1 MTTFISQFSVSNIT
15 FYGGWMR
22 KTSCICPANHY
33 NFYTVLIIVLTAS
46 NLSFS
51 KTLHDSPKWLF
62 FTEPAAKTVSFGKA
76 KPTFDATHWQ
86 LEKDADGVQIYVR
99 QMDGISYRQVK
110 AVTKVAASL
119 GGMVSL
125 IKDDQASPQ
134 WMDRVEKFETVKQI
148 STSEWYT
155 YAEVGIPWPFKNI
168 DMVTQ
173 NTLSQATD
181 RNVTI
186 SIRNVPGF
194 LPKRKDKSR
203 VIRAQGSWL
212 LIPKKDGVLVEYIF
226 QAKPEGI
233 ALPPWLVNSLTVHSF
248 HRGIGRM
255 RKLAETE
262 KYKNA
267 ALDYIR
273 E

>member
-1 MTTFISQFSVSNIT
+1 MTTFISRFSVANIT
-15 FYGGWMR
+15 FYSGWRR
-22 KTSCICPANHY
+22 KINCICPANNY
-33 NFYTVLIIVLTAS
+33 NFYTVSIIVLTAS
-46 NLSFS
+46 ILYFS
-51 KTLHDSPKWLF
+51 KTPDFVTYKLF
-62 FTEPAAKTVSFGKA
+62 SHEPAAKIVCSGKA
-76 KPTFDATHWQ
+76 KPASEADNWQ

-99 QMDGISYRQVK
+99 QMDGTSYRQVK

-125 IKDDQASPQ
+125 IKDDKASPQ

-148 STSEWYT
+148 SPNEWYT

-181 RNVTI
+181 RNVVI
-186 SIRNVPGF
+186 SIRNAPGF

-212 LIPKKDGVLVEYIF
+212 LVPKKDGILVEYIF
-226 QAKPEGI
+226 QAKPEGL
-233 ALPPWLVNSLTVHSF
+233 ALPPWLVNSLTVNSF

-255 RKLAETE
+255 RRLAETE

>member
-1 MTTFISQFSVSNIT
+1 
-15 FYGGWMR
+15 MR

-51 KTLHDSPKWLF
+51 KTLHDSQKWLF

>member
-1 MTTFISQFSVSNIT
+1 MTTLISLFSVANIT
-15 FYGGWMR
+15 FYSGWRR
-22 KTSCICPANHY
+22 KISCISPANHY
-33 NFYTVLIIVLTAS
+33 NFYTVSIIVLTAS
-46 NLSFS
+46 ILYFS
-51 KTLHDSPKWLF
+51 KTFHDSPKWLF
-62 FTEPAAKTVSFGKA
+62 FTEPAFKIVSFGQA
-76 KPTFDATHWQ
+76 KPTFNATDWQ

-99 QMDGISYRQVK
+99 QMDGTSYRQVK

-119 GGMVSL
+119 GGMVTL
-125 IKDDQASPQ
+125 IKDDHASPQ
-134 WMDRVEKFETVKQI
+134 WMDRVEKFETVRQVADN
-148 STSEWYT
+148 EWYT

-168 DMVTQ
+168 DMVTR
-173 NTLSQATD
+173 NTLLQD
-181 RNVTI
+181 GNRNVTVT
-186 SIRNVPGF
+186 IRNVPEF

-203 VIRAQGSWL
+203 VIRAQGSWM

-273 E
+273 D